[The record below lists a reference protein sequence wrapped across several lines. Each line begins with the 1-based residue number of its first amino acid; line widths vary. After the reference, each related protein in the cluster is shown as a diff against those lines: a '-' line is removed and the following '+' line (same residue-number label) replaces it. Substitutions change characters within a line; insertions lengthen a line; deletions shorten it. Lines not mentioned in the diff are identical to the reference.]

1 MPKLNASQL
10 LAATEHLYEA
20 SRGLESVFKEIE
32 RSAIRGIEISRSLA
46 TAWFRVNC
54 CRLYTE
60 SNVNFEELNLE
71 AMGLIN
77 DAKSMIDSLISWQKG
92 LTPHGKLYITQSI
105 REAADNLNLVL
116 TKLESLLHHQKTG
129 EFAISA

>member
-10 LAATEHLYEA
+10 LTATENLYEA
-20 SRGLESVFKEIE
+20 SRSLESVLKEIE
-32 RSAIRGIEISRSLA
+32 RGAIRGVEISRSLA
-46 TAWFRVNC
+46 TAWSRVNC

-60 SNVNFEELNLE
+60 SGANFEELNVE

-77 DAKSMIDSLISWQKG
+77 DAKCIIDSLISWQKG
-92 LTPHGKLYITQSI
+92 LTPHGKLYLTQSI

-116 TKLESLLHHQKTG
+116 TKLESLLHHQKVG